1 MKNQQP
7 TIIGAGLAGLIAAS
21 AWPRS
26 RVIESAPA
34 PAQLHKALLRFR
46 SDAVSTLTGIEFK
59 KVLVRKGIYSNGQ
72 FVAPDIRLANQY
84 AQKCLGKL
92 VGDRSI
98 WKTESVER
106 FIAPDDF
113 YERLIDNAAGRITWG
128 QEYDFGSAPSGEVV
142 VSTAPLPVT
151 LRSVG
156 LATELKFER
165 APIHVQRF
173 HIEGADVYQTVYF
186 PDPDLSVYRASVTGS
201 TLIVEAMDEGLAGAE
216 LAEVLEAFG
225 VTQVS
230 APLGAVKQSYGKI
243 APVNDSARKQLLFR
257 LTNEFDIYSLG
268 RFATWRNILMCD
280 LPKDIA
286 RIKAM
291 MSLGVYD
298 AKLSSGV

>member
-7 TIIGAGLAGLIAAS
+7 TIIGAGLAGLIAAH
-21 AWPRS
+21 AWPRA

-46 SDAVSTLTGIEFK
+46 NDSVAKLTGIEFK
-59 KVLVRKGIYSNGQ
+59 RVLVRKGVYSQGR

-84 AQKCLGKL
+84 AQKCLGRL

-186 PDPDLSVYRASVTGS
+186 PDPDLSVYRASMTGS

-225 VTQVS
+225 ITKH
-230 APLGAVKQSYGKI
+230 AEALGAVKQSYGKI
-243 APVNDSARKQLLFR
+243 APVNDAARKGLLFR
-257 LTNEFDIYSLG
+257 LTNEYDIYSLG
-268 RFATWRNILMCD
+268 RFATWRNILLD
-280 LPKDIA
+280 DIVDD
-286 RIKAM
+286 IVHVKALLR
-291 MSLGVYD
+291 SDSAYELRKAQV
-298 AKLSSGV
+298 